1 MTTSSNGTPTV
12 PIVLNN
18 DNEDRAQASAQIVID
33 GNTDQNITLSPNHF
47 NFTLADTAIAADLVF
62 TLITPLP
69 AGIKIIVANIEMDV
83 LAFSYQDVLDGV
95 VVITIT
101 DLNAIIDLELA
112 LNDGQNPSVTVAVE
126 IITPSADANTQ
137 GLQAEVPQS
146 SQGEAPQEAVNVEA
160 ETPPLSSS
168 QNQAAQG
175 QNDDDALPILP
186 TIYHSS
192 NNVELDL
199 SDNTEEVVYQI
210 DTGGW
215 QVKVIG

>member
-47 NFTLADTAIAADLVF
+47 NFTLAETAIASALVF

-69 AGIKIIVANIEMDV
+69 AGIKIIVAHIEMDV

-101 DLNAIIDLELA
+101 DPDAIADLELV
-112 LNDGQNPSVTVAVE
+112 LNDGQNSPLTVAVE
-126 IITPSADANTQ
+126 IITPSDDANTQ
-137 GLQAEVPQS
+137 GLQSEVPQS
-146 SQGEAPQEAVNVEA
+146 SQGESPQKRSKSAGYL
-160 ETPPLSSS
+160 PSRSSLIAKIS
-168 QNQAAQG
+168 SPR
-175 QNDDDALPILP
+175 LIPI
-186 TIYHSS
+186 I
-192 NNVELDL
+192 
-199 SDNTEEVVYQI
+199 
-210 DTGGW
+210 
-215 QVKVIG
+215 